1 MRVVSLIIG
10 RGGSSLK
17 DKNILPVFGVPLLLW
32 SAAAAV
38 RSKYVTDY
46 YASSDDAKILETA
59 ARAGYKPIV
68 RPDELASP
76 TAQSCDAV
84 RHALTLIEAEGG
96 PADIVVVQHANVGT
110 ITAEMI
116 DACIDLLLANPHA
129 SSVVPSHDKA
139 EYHPMRAKRVTAD
152 GTLVPFVATDGPVS
166 ANRQDLPKALFFDHS
181 FWVLRGRSAIFA
193 PDGQLPWNCMGPVI
207 LPYETHGCLDIHSLE
222 DLKLTEDWIRAHNVP
237 PPEF

>member
-17 DKNILPVFGVPLLLW
+17 DKNILPVLGIPLLLW

-38 RSKYVTDY
+38 RSRYVTDY
-46 YASSDDAKILETA
+46 YVSSDDAKILETA

-68 RPDELASP
+68 RPDMLSSA

-84 RHALTLIEAEGG
+84 RHALPLIEAEGG

-110 ITAEMI
+110 ITEQMI
-116 DACIDLLLANPHA
+116 DDCIDILLVNPLA
-129 SSVVPSHDKA
+129 SSVVPAHDKA
-139 EYHPMRAKRVTAD
+139 EYHPMRAKRPTAD
-152 GTLVPFVATDGPVS
+152 GRLVPFVESVGPVS
-166 ANRQDLPKALFFDHS
+166 ANRQELPKALFFDHS

-193 PDGQLPWNCMGPVI
+193 ADGQPPWSCMGPVI
-207 LPYETHGCLDIHSLE
+207 LPYETNGCLDIHSLV
-222 DLKLTEDWIRAHNVP
+222 DIKLTEDWITEHKVP
-237 PPEF
+237 APAF